1 MVKLSAFGEAK
12 PPARQQL
19 WHEITGLFEAGVMM
33 KAIKTEAV
41 QSALD
46 KAHLNAFG
54 MTREEIQ
61 VGRSSRQ
68 QMMSKARIST
78 MRGLGRG

>member
-1 MVKLSAFGEAK
+1 
-12 PPARQQL
+12 
-19 WHEITGLFEAGVMM
+19 MM

-41 QSALD
+41 QAALD
-46 KAHLNAFG
+46 EAYLNAFG

-68 QMMSKARIST
+68 QLMSKARIST